1 MIFATKIEDFLFSF
15 RRRSIGVPLG
25 DRRRV
30 DQASFSAL
38 CVGLSPTVE
47 TGATNSK
54 ITAGLR
60 NMATFFSVS
69 KYPQLALNLAL
80 ILRQKH
86 LLLPKF
92 GRLKEMA
99 RE

>member
-1 MIFATKIEDFLFSF
+1 MIFAPKIKHLVLAL

-30 DQASFSAL
+30 DHASFFAL
-38 CVGLSPTVE
+38 CVGLTPTVE

-54 ITAGLR
+54 ITTGLR
-60 NMATFFSVS
+60 NMASFFSVS
-69 KYPQLALNLAL
+69 KYPQLALILAL
-80 ILRQKH
+80 SLRHKH
-86 LLLPKF
+86 LLLPKS
-92 GRLKEMA
+92 GRLKKMS